1 MIRSRTRAAIHIS
14 QRTRKEKVVTPSD
27 AVKSSSSLQYVR
39 LKDLPVEEVNPLLD
53 RQIVS
58 GERSMLARIILR
70 KGCIVPMHSH
80 DNEQI
85 SYILEGALRF
95 SIEGREIVV
104 SAGEVLVIPSQVPHS
119 AEALED
125 TVDLDLFCPPRAD
138 WLNKTD
144 AYLRR

>member
-1 MIRSRTRAAIHIS
+1 M
-14 QRTRKEKVVTPSD
+14 TPSH
-27 AVKSSSSLQYVR
+27 AVKSGSSLQYVR

>member
-1 MIRSRTRAAIHIS
+1 
-14 QRTRKEKVVTPSD
+14 VTPSD
-27 AVKSSSSLQYVR
+27 AVKASSSLQYVR
-39 LKDLPVEEVNPLLD
+39 LRDLPVEEVNPLLD

-104 SAGEVLVIPSQVPHS
+104 SAGEVLVIPSHVPHS

>member
-1 MIRSRTRAAIHIS
+1 M
-14 QRTRKEKVVTPSD
+14 TPSD
-27 AVKSSSSLQYVR
+27 AVKASSSLQYVR
-39 LKDLPVEEVNPLLD
+39 LRDLPVEEVNPLLD

-104 SAGEVLVIPSQVPHS
+104 SAGEVLVIPSHVPHS

>member
-1 MIRSRTRAAIHIS
+1 MVVSSSDTATSR
-14 QRTRKEKVVTPSD
+14 
-27 AVKSSSSLQYVR
+27 SSLQYVR
-39 LKDLPVEEVNPLLD
+39 LKELPIEQVNPLLD

-70 KGCIVPMHSH
+70 KGCIVPLHSH
-80 DNEQI
+80 ENEQI
-85 SYILEGALRF
+85 SYILEGALKF
-95 SIEGREIVV
+95 LIEGREIVV
-104 SAGEVLVIPSQVPHS
+104 SAGEVLVIPSHVPHS

-125 TVDLDLFCPPRAD
+125 TVDLDLFCPPRED